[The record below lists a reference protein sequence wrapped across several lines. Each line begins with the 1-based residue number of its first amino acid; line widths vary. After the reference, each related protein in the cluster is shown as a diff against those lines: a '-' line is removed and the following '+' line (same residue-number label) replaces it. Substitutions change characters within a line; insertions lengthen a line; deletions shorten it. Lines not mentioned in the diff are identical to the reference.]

1 LNSFIRWVLKLNKKV
16 AEIIGISLGSLVLTG
31 ILLSQYWR
39 IASLEAS
46 NLDLLM
52 KLENATQELESLQK
66 NFTDSQNYINS
77 YLKPQI
83 VTRLGLK
90 LIDIN
95 SGRYG
100 DNLLWVTGRIQNMD
114 NVTAYNVQLLF
125 KLYTD
130 NGTQVKQLVFGT
142 LKPYETISIRRNVWS
157 EIGTIES
164 WDLEPFAT
172 YEP

>member
-1 LNSFIRWVLKLNKKV
+1 MWVLKLNRKV
-16 AEIIGISLGSLVLTG
+16 AGIFGISLGSVILIG
-31 ILLSQYWR
+31 IFLNQYWR
-39 IASLEAS
+39 IATLEAS
-46 NLDLLM
+46 NSELFM
-52 KLENATQELESLQK
+52 RLENATLELESLQK
-66 NFTDSQNYINS
+66 NFTDSQNYINA

-83 VTRLGLK
+83 VTRLGMK
-90 LIDIN
+90 LIDIK

-100 DNLLWVTGRIQNMD
+100 DNLLWVTGKIQNMD

-142 LKPYETISIRRNVWS
+142 LQPFEIISIRRNVWS

>member
-1 LNSFIRWVLKLNKKV
+1 MDSFILWVLKLNRKV
-16 AEIIGISLGSLVLTG
+16 VGAIGFALISIVLAG
-31 ILLSQYWR
+31 IFLNQHLR
-39 IASLEAS
+39 IVTLEVANS
-46 NLDLLM
+46 DLLM
-52 KLENATQELESLQK
+52 KLENATLELESLQK
-66 NFTDSQNYINS
+66 NFTDSQNYINA

-83 VTRLGLK
+83 VTRLGMK
-90 LIDIN
+90 LIDIK

-100 DNLLWVTGRIQNMD
+100 DNLLWVTGKIQNMD

-142 LKPYETISIRRNVWS
+142 LQPFEVISIRRNVWS

>member
-1 LNSFIRWVLKLNKKV
+1 MKLNRKV
-16 AEIIGISLGSLVLTG
+16 AGIFGITLGSLVLTG
-31 ILLSQYWR
+31 ILLNQYWR

-46 NLDLLM
+46 NLNLLM

-66 NFTDSQNYINS
+66 NFTDSQNNVNANS
-77 YLKPQI
+77 TPQI

-90 LIDIN
+90 LIDIS

-100 DNLLWVTGRIQNMD
+100 DNLLWVTGKIQNMG
-114 NVTAYNVQLLF
+114 NATAYNVQLLF

-130 NGTQVKQLVFGT
+130 NGTQVKQLMFGT
-142 LKPYETISIRRNVWS
+142 LKPYEIISIRRNVWS

-164 WDLEPFAT
+164 WDLEPVAT
-172 YEP
+172 YET

>member
-1 LNSFIRWVLKLNKKV
+1 MWGLKLNRKV
-16 AEIIGISLGSLVLTG
+16 AGIFGIILGSVILNG
-31 ILLSQYWR
+31 ILLNQYWR

-46 NLDLLM
+46 NSELLM
-52 KLENATQELESLQK
+52 KLENATLELESLQK
-66 NFTDSQNYINS
+66 NFTDSQNYINA

-83 VTRLGLK
+83 VTRLGMK
-90 LIDIN
+90 LIDIK

-100 DNLLWVTGRIQNMD
+100 DNLLWVTGKIQNMN

-125 KLYTD
+125 RLCTD

-142 LKPYETISIRRNVWS
+142 LQPFEVISIRRNVWS

>member
-1 LNSFIRWVLKLNKKV
+1 MN
-16 AEIIGISLGSLVLTG
+16 
-31 ILLSQYWR
+31 QYWR

-46 NLDLLM
+46 NLNLLM

-66 NFTDSQNYINS
+66 NFTDSQNNVNANS
-77 YLKPQI
+77 TPQI

-90 LIDIN
+90 LIDIS

-100 DNLLWVTGRIQNMD
+100 DNLLWVTGKIQNMG
-114 NVTAYNVQLLF
+114 NATAYNVQLLF

-130 NGTQVKQLVFGT
+130 NGTQVKQLMFGT
-142 LKPYETISIRRNVWS
+142 LKPYEIISIRRNVWS

-164 WDLEPFAT
+164 WDLEPVAT
-172 YEP
+172 YET

>member
-1 LNSFIRWVLKLNKKV
+1 MLWVLKLNRK
-16 AEIIGISLGSLVLTG
+16 ITGIVGITLGSLVLTG
-31 ILLSQYWR
+31 ILLNQCWK

-46 NLDLLM
+46 NLGLLM
-52 KLENATQELESLQK
+52 KLENATQELESLQE
-66 NFTDSQNYINS
+66 NFTDSQNYANANS
-77 YLKPQI
+77 KPQI

-90 LIDIN
+90 RIDIS

-100 DNLLWVTGRIQNMD
+100 DTLLWVTGKIQNMD

-142 LKPYETISIRRNVWS
+142 LQPFEIISIRRNVWS
-157 EIGTIES
+157 EIGTIAS